1 MAKGVEPSAGGLIAG
16 DPHGW
21 FPDGDHAQ
29 KLKATF
35 ARTLAFLKDRLGPDM
50 STWSWGRLHR
60 MPLRHV
66 LSSRGDLS
74 ELLDHGGEGVRG
86 DMLTVCN
93 TGSGP
98 DWIAASGAGYRMI
111 ADLSSSPPTLRA
123 VDGQSQSG
131 QPGSPYYSDQFA
143 DWAAGRYHEIP
154 LTSDF
159 AGATGVLLVPAG

>member
-1 MAKGVEPSAGGLIAG
+1 
-16 DPHGW
+16 
-21 FPDGDHAQ
+21 
-29 KLKATF
+29 
-35 ARTLAFLKDRLGPDM
+35 
-50 STWSWGRLHR
+50 
-60 MPLRHV
+60 
-66 LSSRGDLS
+66 
-74 ELLDHGGEGVRG
+74 
-86 DMLTVCN
+86 MLTVCN